1 MNHTFKKEN
10 GKLTATV
17 TFDEKEIQHATNKAV
32 NRLAKEVTIKGFRK
46 GMAPVEEARKFLNP
60 DDVMNQTVNN
70 LLGNVDGAFEK
81 DDEFQGYVKENKLA
95 SGFRPAVNLTKFSD
109 KEAEFVITYFLRPEL
124 TKLGEYKGLKI
135 DVKENKVTD
144 EQVEA
149 EIKRLADDNA
159 ELVPVER
166 EAKLGDTANIDFTG
180 LLHGKEFDGGA
191 AKAFD
196 LELGSGRFVPGFEE
210 QVVSHKI
217 GDKFDVA
224 VKMPENYPAPL
235 ANADVVFKVVLNSLK
250 EKQTP
255 EINDEFATTLTGS
268 YASKDLA
275 ELKAKVRANLEKAA
289 ADSFRNA
296 KINAYLL
303 QVRDHSEFVISD
315 EVSKQAVEEREAE
328 DRRNIEAQGLSLD
341 EYLKLMNQTK
351 EEYENGLKAVVEAE
365 IKSSLV
371 YNGIAEA
378 EKIEAPTNE
387 DIEKQLG
394 SPINDFIKNFT
405 NYLKAQKMSE
415 EQINNQI
422 NAYISQ
428 IFASIMTARVQ
439 AKVLELNEGKKEA
452 KKADEKAAA

>member
-17 TFDEKEIQHATNKAV
+17 TFDEKEIQHATEKAV
-32 NRLAKEVTIKGFRK
+32 NRLAKEVTVKGFRK
-46 GMAPVEEARKFLNP
+46 GMAPVSEARRYLNA
-60 DDVMNQTVNN
+60 DDVMNQTVNS

-81 DDEFQGYVKENKLA
+81 NDEFQGYVKGNKLA
-95 SGFRPAVNLTKFSD
+95 NGFRPAVSLTKFSD
-109 KEAEFVITYFLRPEL
+109 KEAEFIITYYLRPEL
-124 TKLGEYKGLKI
+124 VKLGAYTGLKI
-135 DVKENKVTD
+135 DVKQESVSDADVD
-144 EQVEA
+144 E
-149 EIKRLADDNA
+149 EINRLAADNA

-166 EAKLGDTANIDFTG
+166 EAKIGDTANIDFTG
-180 LLHGKEFDGGA
+180 LLDGKEFDGGS

-210 QVVSHKI
+210 QVVSHKS

-224 VKMPENYPAPL
+224 LKMPENYPAPL
-235 ANADVVFKVVLNSLK
+235 ASKDVVFKVVLNTLK
-250 EKQTP
+250 EKQVP
-255 EINDEFATTLTGS
+255 AINDEFATTLTGS

-275 ELKAKVRANLEKAA
+275 ELKAKVRTNLEKSA
-289 ADSFRNA
+289 ADRFRNA

-303 QVRDHSEFVISD
+303 QVRDSSEYAISD
-315 EVSKQAVEEREAE
+315 EFAAQAVKERETE
-328 DRRNIEAQGLSLD
+328 DAKSIEAQGLSLE

-351 EEYENGLKAVVEAE
+351 EQYESGLKAVVEAE

-378 EKIEAPTNE
+378 EKVDAPTNA

-394 SPINDFIKNFT
+394 SSIDDFIKNYT
-405 NYLKAQKMSE
+405 NYLKSQKLNQ
-415 EQINNQI
+415 EQISNQI
-422 NAYISQ
+422 NGYINQ

-439 AKVLELNEGKKEA
+439 AKVLELNEGKKEETKTDETAA
-452 KKADEKAAA
+452 K